1 MGGTRRGAAAL
12 RYPKGVPQPSP
23 YAEGVPM
30 AVRERGVL
38 DLIGNTPLLPLRR
51 LPPPGS
57 AEVWVKVEA
66 RNPGGSVKDRLVY
79 AILEE
84 AEGEGRIRPGDTLIE
99 ATAGNT
105 GISLALLGAVKGYRV
120 VVVVPETAPLERR
133 RLLARLGAEVR
144 LTGGGEGMAGAQK
157 VAAQLAE
164 RHGYFPLRQFENPA
178 GVRAHREGT
187 GAEILRALDGRVD
200 AFVAGVG
207 TGATLTGVGQ
217 CLRGHNPRVRLVAV
231 EPARSP
237 LLSKGR
243 AGEHGIPGLGPDF
256 IPPLLDRALID
267 EVIPVADEDA
277 LRTMGRLAREEGLLV
292 GISSGANVFAA
303 LKVAQGLGP
312 GKRVVTILPDTGER
326 YLDYPL

>member
-1 MGGTRRGAAAL
+1 
-12 RYPKGVPQPSP
+12 
-23 YAEGVPM
+23 
-30 AVRERGVL
+30 
-38 DLIGNTPLLPLRR
+38 
-51 LPPPGS
+51 
-57 AEVWVKVEA
+57 
-66 RNPGGSVKDRLVY
+66 
-79 AILEE
+79 
-84 AEGEGRIRPGDTLIE
+84 
-99 ATAGNT
+99 
-105 GISLALLGAVKGYRV
+105 
-120 VVVVPETAPLERR
+120 
-133 RLLARLGAEVR
+133 
-144 LTGGGEGMAGAQK
+144 
-157 VAAQLAE
+157 
-164 RHGYFPLRQFENPA
+164 
-178 GVRAHREGT
+178 
-187 GAEILRALDGRVD
+187 
-200 AFVAGVG
+200 
-207 TGATLTGVGQ
+207 
-217 CLRGHNPRVRLVAV
+217 VAV